1 MRNYRRKNRDEF
13 DWEQEIRRDEMR
25 ISRYYREL
33 AYCLDLPGEDEIIYE
48 QLSGRCSDPVP
59 TAAGEDPLRQHFF
72 DRDDEDGDE
81 ENQPHHQSVL
91 VGRIDRLAASWCV
104 LSASV
109 LDRRFFVPG
118 GLAVACAY
126 AKLLARVSDF
136 ADADPVTERALCLS
150 LAKRALAD
158 VNELLGAMY
167 ELSSW
172 QKQLK
177 AELGHHISGLFFI
190 REELAAAISRD

>member
-1 MRNYRRKNRDEF
+1 MRNYHRQNRDEF
-13 DWEQEIRRDEMR
+13 DWEQEIRRDEKR

-33 AYCLDLPGEDEIIYE
+33 AYCLDLPGEDDIIYE

-59 TAAGEDPLRQHFF
+59 AAANDDRLRQHLF
-72 DRDDEDGDE
+72 DRDEDDDYE
-81 ENQPHHQSVL
+81 EPPPHHQSVL
-91 VGRIDRLAASWCV
+91 VARIDRLAASWCV
-104 LSASV
+104 LSASA
-109 LDRRFFVPG
+109 LNKAYFIPG

-136 ADADPVTERALCLS
+136 VDADPAAERALRLS

-172 QKQLK
+172 QKQLTD
-177 AELGHHISGLFFI
+177 ELRHHISGLFFI
-190 REELAAAISRD
+190 REELTAAVANG

>member
-59 TAAGEDPLRQHFF
+59 ATAGDDPLRQHLF

-81 ENQPHHQSVL
+81 ENPPHHQSVL
-91 VGRIDRLAASWCV
+91 VARIDRLAAAWCV
-104 LSASV
+104 LSAAA
-109 LDRRFFVPG
+109 LNKELFIPG

-136 ADADPVTERALCLS
+136 SDADPVTERALRLS

-177 AELGHHISGLFFI
+177 AELAHHISGLFFI
-190 REELAAAISRD
+190 REELTATVNRI

>member
-13 DWEQEIRRDEMR
+13 DWEQEIRRDELR

-48 QLSGRCSDPVP
+48 NLSGRTPEPVP
-59 TAAGEDPLRQHFF
+59 AAAGDDPLRRKFF
-72 DRDDEDGDE
+72 DRDDDDGEE
-81 ENQPHHQSVL
+81 ENLPHHQSVL
-91 VGRIDRLAASWCV
+91 VSRIDRLAASWCV
-104 LSASV
+104 LSASA
-109 LDRRFFVPG
+109 LSRELFIPG

-136 ADADPVTERALCLS
+136 SDADPVTERALRLS

-172 QKQLK
+172 QKGLK
-177 AELGHHISGLFFI
+177 SELAHHISGLFFI
-190 REELAAAISRD
+190 REELTQAVSRG

>member
-1 MRNYRRKNRDEF
+1 MRNYHRKNRDEF
-13 DWEQEIRRDEMR
+13 DWEQEIRRDELR

-48 QLSGRCSDPVP
+48 NLSGRYPVP
-59 TAAGEDPLRQHFF
+59 AAAGDDPLRQHLF

-81 ENQPHHQSVL
+81 ENLPHHQSVL
-91 VGRIDRLAASWCV
+91 VARIDRLAASWCV
-104 LSASV
+104 LSASAMSKE
-109 LDRRFFVPG
+109 FFIPG

-136 ADADPVTERALCLS
+136 SDADPVTERALRLS

-172 QKQLK
+172 QKPLK
-177 AELGHHISGLFFI
+177 SELGHHISGLFFI
-190 REELAAAISRD
+190 REELTAAVSRG

>member
-1 MRNYRRKNRDEF
+1 MRNYHRQNRDEF
-13 DWEQEIRRDEMR
+13 DWEQEIRRDEKR

-33 AYCLDLPGEDEIIYE
+33 AYCLDLPGEDDMIYE
-48 QLSGRCSDPVP
+48 QLSGRCSDPVL
-59 TAAGEDPLRQHFF
+59 AAANDDPLRQHRF
-72 DRDDEDGDE
+72 DRDDDDEDGDPP
-81 ENQPHHQSVL
+81 PHHQSVL
-91 VGRIDRLAASWCV
+91 VARVDRLAAAWCV
-104 LSASV
+104 LSASA
-109 LDRRFFVPG
+109 LNREFFIPG

-136 ADADPVTERALCLS
+136 ADADPTTERALRLS

-172 QKQLK
+172 QRQLK
-177 AELGHHISGLFFI
+177 DELGHHISGLFFI
-190 REELAAAISRD
+190 REELAAAVTNG